1 MYGPRV
7 QNGFYASEAKQPA
20 EAICRQCCGG
30 EAFSGCVSGGVPAAN
45 GKAPSTYRN
54 AKRAAKHP
62 GISARIEEL
71 ELEPCPAAKD
81 PQALYEHGLAT
92 IIQVSKSPE
101 DRRVQLQAA
110 QWLCAEAEKRA
121 RLEALRLEKVRPPE
135 RREDV
140 IAELRAI
147 YQRALPNSD
156 PAPLVEEVRA
166 EAEGEGR

>member
-1 MYGPRV
+1 MGSMPRKLNSR
-7 QNGFYASEAKQPA
+7 QKQFAASVAAGKPLVAAYREVYQP
-20 EAICRQCCGG
+20 
-30 EAFSGCVSGGVPAAN
+30 AN

-147 YQRALPNSD
+147 YRRALPDSD
-156 PAPLVEEVRA
+156 PAPLVEEMRA
-166 EAEGEGR
+166 EAGGE

>member
-1 MYGPRV
+1 M
-7 QNGFYASEAKQPA
+7 QFAASVAAGKPLVAAYREVYQP
-20 EAICRQCCGG
+20 
-30 EAFSGCVSGGVPAAN
+30 AN

-71 ELEPCPAAKD
+71 ELERFPAVEDMRAV
-81 PQALYEHGLAT
+81 YEHGLAV
-92 IIQVSKSPE
+92 IVRLSKTAKDS
-101 DRRVQLQAA
+101 RVQLQAGM
-110 QWLCAEAEKRA
+110 WLCAEAEKRA
-121 RLEALRLEKVRPPE
+121 ALEASRLEKVRPPE

>member
-1 MYGPRV
+1 MGSMPRKLNSR
-7 QNGFYASEAKQPA
+7 QKQFAASVAAGKPLVAAYREVYQP
-20 EAICRQCCGG
+20 
-30 EAFSGCVSGGVPAAN
+30 AN

-101 DRRVQLQAA
+101 ERRVQLQAGM
-110 QWLCAEAEKRA
+110 WLCAEAEKRA
-121 RLEALRLEKVRPPE
+121 ALEASRLEKVRPPE

-147 YQRALPNSD
+147 YRRALPDSD
-156 PAPLVEEVRA
+156 PAPLVEEMRA
-166 EAEGEGR
+166 EAGGE